1 MEIRFLQRVSDREG
15 IRLCA
20 MTAVSLKLGYQRLTD
35 TPKEVDPGLAA
46 FVNLLNDRANDY
58 ARQLLIPRLD
68 YLPNTGRTDL
78 AHVIATVFLP
88 AAMERYGYAG
98 EAETIRGLDD
108 EDLSDGFRTLASRFV
123 KPDGLYKFA
132 SGCAPMSVAL
142 EKDRDPTTTDL
153 LAVCAAGEVIFFETG
168 EHWFEALQILDF
180 VLGIQD
186 SPHAEQPWLSLN
198 HGVFFR
204 GYDPFEDIEMGT
216 AH

>member
-1 MEIRFLQRVSDREG
+1 MEIRYLQRVSDREG

-20 MTAVSLKLGYQRLTD
+20 MTALSLKLGYQPLTD

-58 ARQLLIPRLD
+58 ARQLLIPRLEHI
-68 YLPNTGRTDL
+68 PKTGRTTL
-78 AHVIATVFLP
+78 AHLIARVFIP
-88 AAMERYGYAG
+88 AAIERYKYAE
-98 EAETIRGLDD
+98 EAATIRGLDD
-108 EDLSDGFRTLASRFV
+108 EDLGDGFRFLAWRFV
-123 KPDGLYKFA
+123 RPDGLYKFA
-132 SGCAPMSVAL
+132 SACVPMSVAL

-153 LAVCAAGEVIFFETG
+153 LAVSAAGEVIFFETG

-186 SPHAEQPWLSLN
+186 SPLAEQAWLSLN
-198 HGVFFR
+198 HSVYFK
-204 GYDPFEDIEMGT
+204 GYDPFEDIDVGM